1 MEYWNC
7 LKRNY
12 FLFLCHESYK
22 FLVNAVFKSANNCS
36 ISQKYTFLV
45 VNFVL
50 DKSFLLFSVLMS
62 GRCVQLVTTWT
73 ASDWALDHLHTYSTL
88 TKHNAAIHRVTPTVT
103 STVTIK
109 MSPIRSTTR
118 AGVNANRQDISW
130 PASTKAI
137 ATTFTALKSS
147 DAARWRNV
155 ILILLTLINHE
166 LAVLKIT
173 THTENLHFNISFP
186 ILLPVCQLN
195 IYN

>member
-22 FLVNAVFKSANNCS
+22 FLVNVVFKSANKCS

-50 DKSFLLFSVLMS
+50 SVIMS
-62 GRCVQLVTTWT
+62 GPCVQLVTTWT
-73 ASDWALDHLHTYSTL
+73 ASDWALGHLHTYSTL
-88 TKHNAAIHRVTPTVT
+88 TKHNAAIRRATPTVT
-103 STVTIK
+103 RAVTIK
-109 MSPIRSTTR
+109 MSAFRSTTR
-118 AGVNANRQDISW
+118 AGVNANRRDISW